1 MRQKEEMRKE
11 KEVAR
16 LKAANERAIARKIAK
31 ESMELIEDERLELME
46 VAALTKGLPSML
58 ALDFETL
65 QNLDE
70 YRDKQAIFPPTSVKL
85 KKPFAVK
92 PWNGSDEN
100 VANLLMVTFPILS
113 VVKFFHF
120 DVNLNNSIYI
130 ETSFCFILVTS

>member
-46 VAALTKGLPSML
+46 VAALTNGLPSML

-65 QNLDE
+65 QNLDA
-70 YRDKQAIFPPTSVKL
+70 YRGESIIVFG
-85 KKPFAVK
+85 F
-92 PWNGSDEN
+92 N
-100 VANLLMVTFPILS
+100 
-113 VVKFFHF
+113 FFSF
-120 DVNLNNSIYI
+120 FRFFSADYLNRI
-130 ETSFCFILVTS
+130 